1 MTTRAPAQTSGHDT
15 WTGRL
20 RERVLRSM
28 PPDQLLPDEQPEYV
42 ASWIYVFGV
51 ATLAAL
57 VFIIGSGLLLTL
69 QGPQWYHVSSV
80 GHFVNSL
87 HLWSVELFFVFMVV
101 HLWGKYW
108 MAAWRGGRTMTWVTG
123 VVCFLASIG
132 AAFTGYLVQTNFDS
146 QWISSQAKDG
156 LNAVGIGAWFNVT
169 NLGQMLLFHV
179 ALLPLVLGFIVVWH
193 VILVRRHGVVPPID
207 ATADDAV
214 VDQLDPTGAHV
225 MSGTTQT
232 RGPVPAPARRHRH
245 DDGPREAS
253 VVGRQA
259 GVRPAQGAR
268 HRAGGRG
275 RPRGRP
281 CGCLQLTRRAEPDDR
296 RVGAAVTQR
305 LRRHGRD
312 RARRHQCERRLWG
325 AIQRHA

>member
-1 MTTRAPAQTSGHDT
+1 VTTRAPAQTSGHDT

-69 QGPQWYHVSSV
+69 QGPQWYHESSV
-80 GHFVNSL
+80 GHFVNSV

-101 HLWGKYW
+101 HLWGKFW

-214 VDQLDPTGAHV
+214 VDQLTP
-225 MSGTTQT
+225 Q
-232 RGPVPAPARRHRH
+232 
-245 DDGPREAS
+245 
-253 VVGRQA
+253 
-259 GVRPAQGAR
+259 
-268 HRAGGRG
+268 
-275 RPRGRP
+275 
-281 CGCLQLTRRAEPDDR
+281 
-296 RVGAAVTQR
+296 
-305 LRRHGRD
+305 
-312 RARRHQCERRLWG
+312 ERTS
-325 AIQRHA
+325 